1 MRTPLSFRIVALV
14 AAGATAG
21 ACASGAD
28 TAATA
33 DSAAAAPA
41 PASAPQA
48 FSLMAADAS
57 WQAEITPTNIIF
69 VRFRGTRPD
78 SLFFDYR
85 APDDTGAL
93 QNYEVL
99 RTSPDTTRI
108 AISLARTPC
117 TDQSGNTYTH
127 MAQIWLTGKQQAQGK
142 GCANKK

>member
-1 MRTPLSFRIVALV
+1 MRTPHSLTLVALAV
-14 AAGATAG
+14 AGSIAAG
-21 ACASGAD
+21 CASGAD

-41 PASAPQA
+41 PAAAPQQ
-48 FSLMAADAS
+48 FSLMAEDAS
-57 WQAEITPTNIIF
+57 WQAEITPTNIVFI
-69 VRFRGTRPD
+69 RFRGTRAD
-78 SLFFDYR
+78 SLLFDYK

-117 TDQSGNTYTH
+117 TDKSGNTYTH
-127 MAQIWLTGKQQAQGK
+127 MAQV
-142 GCANKK
+142 